1 MASRLTRAALPLS
14 ALALLFSASG
24 AAGDAIDDSIKRF
37 QLFADCRPMR
47 LLVESLPDGAS
58 KIGLAKEA
66 IQAAVESRLRSARL
80 YRSIGHSSIGFA
92 YLYVNVNVVDRAVSI
107 RLEFRK
113 RVRDIL
119 SGDTGRAA
127 TWKVGSAGTHG
138 GDANYIVSHVSRL
151 MDRFLVE
158 FLRVNEKACGK
169 RFAPPRARAPE
180 EELPWLKRPFPDDP
194 PRQ

>member
-1 MASRLTRAALPLS
+1 MASRLTRAAPLLA
-14 ALALLFSASG
+14 ALALPFSASG

-47 LLVESLPDGAS
+47 LLVERLPDGAS
-58 KIGLAKEA
+58 KIGLTKEA

-80 YRSIGHSSIGFA
+80 YRSMPGSPFH
-92 YLYVNVNVVDRAVSI
+92 YLYVNVNVFGRAFSI
-107 RLEFRK
+107 GLEFRK

-127 TWKVGSAGTHG
+127 TWNAGATGTHG
-138 GDANYIVSHVSRL
+138 GSANYIVSHVSRF

-158 FLRVNEKACGK
+158 FLRVNERACEK
-169 RFAPPRARAPE
+169 RFAPPRARPPE